1 MEILKSL
8 VTDLFQETP
17 IEITKLPQS
26 GSPRVYYRI
35 SFHDRQPVIGVYNS
49 DVKENEAFFG
59 FTESFKSNKIAVPEI
74 YFIAPDRQYY
84 IIEDLGD
91 VILFEFLK
99 QDRTPDGLGE
109 ATIEWYKKV
118 LEELPKIQL
127 LNEQDIDF
135 SLCYPRAAFDR
146 QSMNWDL
153 NYFKYYY
160 LKLVHAPFDEQ
171 ELEDDF
177 NKLIQF
183 LSEAD
188 AQYFMFRDFQSR
200 NVMLHQDKPYFID
213 YQGGRRGP
221 LQYDLASLLYDG
233 KADIPES
240 TREELYY
247 YYIDQLARYIEVDKA
262 EFETH
267 YIGFVLIRIMQALG
281 AYGYRGYYEKK
292 SHFLQS
298 IPYAL
303 RNIRYILR
311 NKTLP
316 ISIPTLW
323 NLLDFISKEENVP
336 LSSEQS
342 KHLTITIQSFSF
354 KVGIPTSESSHGG
367 GFVFDC
373 RFLPNPGRVPEYR
386 EYNGTD
392 YCVQEYLSQYDVV
405 EQFKKSVEE
414 IVVMAVDNYI
424 EREFQQLM
432 INFGCTGGQHRSVY
446 FAEWLT
452 KTLQEKFPQ
461 IQINLNHIQFPKL
474 SKRFVPKE

>member
-91 VILFEFLK
+91 VTLFEFLK

-200 NVMLHQDKPYFID
+200 NVMLHQGKPYFID

-281 AYGYRGYYEKK
+281 AYGYRGYYDDL
-292 SHFLQS
+292 F
-298 IPYAL
+298 
-303 RNIRYILR
+303 
-311 NKTLP
+311 
-316 ISIPTLW
+316 
-323 NLLDFISKEENVP
+323 
-336 LSSEQS
+336 
-342 KHLTITIQSFSF
+342 
-354 KVGIPTSESSHGG
+354 
-367 GFVFDC
+367 C
-373 RFLPNPGRVPEYR
+373 
-386 EYNGTD
+386 
-392 YCVQEYLSQYDVV
+392 
-405 EQFKKSVEE
+405 
-414 IVVMAVDNYI
+414 
-424 EREFQQLM
+424 
-432 INFGCTGGQHRSVY
+432 
-446 FAEWLT
+446 
-452 KTLQEKFPQ
+452 
-461 IQINLNHIQFPKL
+461 
-474 SKRFVPKE
+474 